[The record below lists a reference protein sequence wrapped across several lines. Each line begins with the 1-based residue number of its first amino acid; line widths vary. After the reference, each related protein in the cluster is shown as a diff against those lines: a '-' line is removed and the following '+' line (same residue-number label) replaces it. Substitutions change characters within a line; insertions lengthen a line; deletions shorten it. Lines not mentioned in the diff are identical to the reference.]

1 LRFAKLDQTIAVSLE
16 HDFALRDIVVLCT
29 KKINLYKTLQMETK
43 NRGVPYILSE
53 KPTIGTIA
61 MVVPVIVVVMA
72 A

>member
-1 LRFAKLDQTIAVSLE
+1 
-16 HDFALRDIVVLCT
+16 
-29 KKINLYKTLQMETK
+29 METK
-43 NRGVPYILSE
+43 SRGVSYILSE